1 MLLGTVGH
9 PSTRR
14 YGLGSSVG
22 FGYWVCWERAATP
35 NIAMTTALPI
45 SVNPT
50 RPARGIVALPAENEV
65 CIPIGIPDFNPCAD
79 GTPLALSRQAHMAVV
94 SNVKRDCAADRRGEL
109 RRQSNHS
116 PHPEERATEI
126 GFTRFRHLKKDRNR
140 QQPISIARVTKDGT
154 SPCTYPSFE
163 TAAQKS
169 AASSDTM
176 GWWEVRSLG
185 LVCNDS

>member
-14 YGLGSSVG
+14 YGLGISVG

-35 NIAMTTALPI
+35 NMAMTTAVPI

-79 GTPLALSRQAHMAVV
+79 GTSLALSRQACMAVV
-94 SNVKRDCAADRRGEL
+94 SSPVELSPIRRAGSAPGLLRFRRG
-109 RRQSNHS
+109 
-116 PHPEERATEI
+116 HPPAEPI
-126 GFTRFRHLKKDRNR
+126 GDD
-140 QQPISIARVTKDGT
+140 A
-154 SPCTYPSFE
+154 
-163 TAAQKS
+163 
-169 AASSDTM
+169 
-176 GWWEVRSLG
+176 
-185 LVCNDS
+185 

>member
-79 GTPLALSRQAHMAVV
+79 GTSLALSRQAGMAVV
-94 SNVKRDCAADRRGEL
+94 SSSLEL
-109 RRQSNHS
+109 FAIRHAGS
-116 PHPEERATEI
+116 AT
-126 GFTRFRHLKKDRNR
+126 RLPR
-140 QQPISIARVTKDGT
+140 
-154 SPCTYPSFE
+154 
-163 TAAQKS
+163 
-169 AASSDTM
+169 
-176 GWWEVRSLG
+176 
-185 LVCNDS
+185 